1 MKKCTEIGCERN
13 FGYIGPHTHAMVNE
27 LIERQRQWCI
37 QARLDIA
44 NLLAIVLAVQTMPIS
59 EDDAKTVNEIEM
71 RYRAGI
77 NKLGTEE

>member
-1 MKKCTEIGCERN
+1 
-13 FGYIGPHTHAMVNE
+13 MVNE